1 MKKHIISI
9 TILIIITIIA
19 ILAFYRSYSI
29 IFQQTFYYSM
39 GSLTLKIY
47 NNGDVYEDKEIEEPY
62 HKPNFKKIKKLSKSE
77 MEDLKQN
84 LNKSGDELKKYI
96 SGLIYGD
103 ENYNLTP
110 SFDLGL

>member
-1 MKKHIISI
+1 
-9 TILIIITIIA
+9 
-19 ILAFYRSYSI
+19 
-29 IFQQTFYYSM
+29 M

-96 SGLIYGD
+96 CDLIYVD
-103 ENYNLTP
+103 VNYDLTP
-110 SFDLGL
+110 SFDLGLN